1 MNKLY
6 VFLLLAFPCISF
18 AQSDEINISAS
29 FAQSITLR
37 ITDGANVEWTFTTIN
52 HFKNGFAPYS
62 RHVKF
67 EVASS
72 VDFSIQ
78 FELTDMTSAA
88 GDLLDLGNF
97 SIRPAL
103 EQEDKDMLGTSIAFG
118 DGYSNAYN
126 DDPRYLVRGD
136 VFRGDG
142 GVQTLF
148 NAGPEGNA
156 GGFEDNPLMV
166 IIGLGYHGQT
176 KAWGMQNM
184 LDQNITP
191 GTYTGTMTL
200 TAIPIAL

>member
-6 VFLLLAFPCISF
+6 IFLLLAFPCICF

-29 FAQSITLR
+29 FAQSIELR
-37 ITDGANVEWTFTTIN
+37 ITAGASTQWTFTTIN
-52 HFKNGFAPYS
+52 HYKKGFAPYD

-72 VDFSIQ
+72 VNFSVQ
-78 FELTDMTSAA
+78 FELTDMTNAS

-103 EQEDKDMLGTSIAFG
+103 EQEDKAMLGSRVTFG
-118 DGYSNAYN
+118 DGYTNAYE
-126 DDPRYLVRGD
+126 DKIQYLIRGD

-148 NAGPEGNA
+148 NSGPEGNA
-156 GGFEDNPLMV
+156 GGFEDNPLML

-176 KAWGMQNM
+176 KAWGMKNM

-200 TAIPIAL
+200 TAIPVAL